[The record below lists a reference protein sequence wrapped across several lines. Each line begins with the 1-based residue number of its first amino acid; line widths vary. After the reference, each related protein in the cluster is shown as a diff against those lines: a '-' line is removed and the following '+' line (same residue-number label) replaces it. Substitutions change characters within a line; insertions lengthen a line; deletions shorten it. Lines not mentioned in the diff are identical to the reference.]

1 MREIHKVTHHFIDD
15 KVVHNDIPTHYEKIT
30 LRLNVLVLNIL
41 KNIISSNKAGGNY
54 QYVNISD
61 IVRNALE
68 AYKNGMQLTTQR
80 NSGVYK
86 ETSCRVPKELKD
98 FYLSLPNNVKTEI
111 IDRSITTYINNYIK

>member
-68 AYKNGMQLTTQR
+68 AYKKWYAAYYTA
-80 NSGVYK
+80 
-86 ETSCRVPKELKD
+86 E
-98 FYLSLPNNVKTEI
+98 
-111 IDRSITTYINNYIK
+111 

>member
-1 MREIHKVTHHFIDD
+1 MREIHKVTNNCIDD
-15 KVVHNDIPTHYEKIT
+15 KVAHHDIHEHYEKIT
-30 LRLNVLVLNIL
+30 LRLSVLVLNTL
-41 KNIISSNKAGGNY
+41 KNIIISNKAGGNY

-80 NSGVYK
+80 NSGLYK
-86 ETSCRVPKELKD
+86 ETSCRIPKELKD
-98 FYLSLPNNVKTEI
+98 FYISLPNNVKTEI

>member
-1 MREIHKVTHHFIDD
+1 MREIHKSTNNYTDD
-15 KVVHNDIPTHYEKIT
+15 QVVHNNIHTHYEKIT

-41 KNIISSNKAGGNY
+41 KNIIISNKAGGDY

-80 NSGVYK
+80 NSGSYK
-86 ETSCRVPKELKD
+86 ETSCRIPKELKD
-98 FYLSLPNNVKTEI
+98 FYLSLPNKVKTEI
-111 IDRSITTYINNYIK
+111 VDRSITTYINNHIK